1 MRKFLLII
9 AASAA
14 LFAAAVNAELP
25 RVAGEPAWVNEK
37 AAAAESAARKVKLSN
52 VPAADVAQ
60 VSFGPMAQSRIDKL
74 RMNNAHAVNKALQV
88 GIHRDLRE
96 EGIAAQ
102 QPALSWK
109 SLPDGGSAARF
120 AVTSP
125 GALALRLGLNFK
137 QIPAGAELRFLGAN
151 DGDVAVAVV
160 NGEEIARLRREQPV
174 YWTPVTEG
182 ESQTVEIYLPAGVA
196 NPPRFTIDTV
206 SHLIVSPW
214 GKLSGA
220 KIGES
225 QSCEIDVSC
234 GSPPTAFVNA
244 KNAVARMTFTAAC
257 GANGALATCVCTGTL
272 LNDTDASTQVPYFYS
287 ANHCISTQTEASTLT
302 TFWFYESTSCGSGVL
317 GANTQVAGGGT
328 LLYADHTKDGMLLRL
343 NNPAP
348 DGAFFSGWDANT
360 IAAGT
365 NMTVIHH
372 PAGDVKKVS
381 LGQVVGFTTL
391 SDTGGNFITAGYT
404 SASTEG
410 GSSGS
415 GILTTDSSGA
425 YSLRGGLFGGPA
437 TCGTSGDL
445 NNTDNRDYYSRFDQ
459 VYPSISQYLQAAAAQ
474 PDYSGAWYNA
484 SESGWGLSVVRG
496 PNSGLYGII
505 MYHYNESASP
515 TWYWM
520 SGGSFNGNIYSANVS
535 LFSGPFF
542 GGPYNAAL
550 VNFPVVGSATID
562 FTSATT
568 ATLSYSISG
577 NTVSNK
583 SITKLIF

>member
-1 MRKFLLII
+1 MRNFLLIF

-14 LFAAAVNAELP
+14 LFAGTANAELP

-37 AAAAESAARKVKLSN
+37 AAAAQSAARKAKLSN
-52 VPAADVAQ
+52 VPVADVAR
-60 VSFGPMAQSRIDKL
+60 VSFGPMAQSRIDEL
-74 RMNNAHAVNKALQV
+74 RMNNARAVNKALQV
-88 GIHRDLRE
+88 GINRDLRE
-96 EGIAAQ
+96 EGLVAQ

-125 GALALRLGLNFK
+125 GALAMRLGLNFK
-137 QIPAGAELRFLGAN
+137 DIPAGAELRFLGAN

-160 NGEEIARLRREQPV
+160 GGEEIARLRREQPV

-182 ESQTVEIYLPAGVA
+182 ESQTVEIYLPEGAT
-196 NPPRFTIDTV
+196 NPPRFTIDSV

-225 QSCEIDVSC
+225 ASCEKDVSC
-234 GSPPTAFVNA
+234 AAQTTAFLNA
-244 KNAVARMTFTAAC
+244 KNAVARMLFQSA
-257 GANGALATCVCTGTL
+257 GSSYICTGTL
-272 LNDTDASTQVPYFYS
+272 LNDADTTTQIPYYYS

-302 TFWFYESTSCGSGVL
+302 TLWFYESTSCGSGVAA
-317 GANTQVAGGGT
+317 GAGGTQVAGGAT
-328 LLYADHTKDGMLLRL
+328 LLFNDPTTDALLLRL
-343 NNPAP
+343 NNAP
-348 DGAFFSGWDANT
+348 PSGAYFSGWDANS
-360 IAAGT
+360 IAIGT

-372 PAGDVKKVS
+372 PMGDVKKVS
-381 LGQVVGFTTL
+381 LGQVLSFTTL
-391 SDTGGNFITAGYT
+391 TNTGGNFITVGYT
-404 SASTEG
+404 SASTEE

-425 YSLRGGLFGGPA
+425 YSLRGGLYGGPA
-437 TCGTSGDL
+437 GCSNFGNLADS
-445 NNTDNRDYYSRFDQ
+445 NNTDYYSRFDQ
-459 VYPSISQYLQAAAAQ
+459 VYPSISKYLAAAAAQ

-484 SESGWGLSVVRG
+484 SENGWGLSVVRG

-505 MYHYNESASP
+505 MYHYNQSGSP

-520 SGGSFNGNIYSANVS
+520 SAGSFSGNVYSAPVT
-535 LFSGPFF
+535 LYSGPFF
-542 GGPYNAAL
+542 GGPYNPAL
-550 VNFPVVGSATID
+550 VASPVVGSATIN

-568 ATLSYSISG
+568 ATLSYTI
-577 NTVSNK
+577 NNTTVSNK
-583 SITKLIF
+583 SISKLIF